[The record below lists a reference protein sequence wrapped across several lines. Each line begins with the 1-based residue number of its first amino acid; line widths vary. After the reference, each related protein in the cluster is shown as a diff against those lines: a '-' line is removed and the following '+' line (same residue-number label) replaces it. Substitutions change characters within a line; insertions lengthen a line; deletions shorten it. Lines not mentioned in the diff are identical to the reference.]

1 MIAGVIS
8 TPDCLDRLQ
17 MLGHYVLRDRSLEVP
32 YLAPAQ
38 QLQQTLKVVD
48 GRFLNAQGQP
58 MTTPHAHLM
67 VVNLNGDM
75 IAMSRP
81 ASTIFHHSSLS
92 AGQDVSMAGYVELNE
107 GKLKKVTNTSGHY
120 QPPLPSF
127 EKLLR
132 HWMDQRV
139 DLGGAMVGFQVSITS
154 SKSETFYYELKAE
167 DFLKLMS
174 RGLKD
179 PAELLRAILSSDMS
193 SGYRANAVAH
203 LLLLNQEVTANDVQ
217 LLRDE
222 VAAENSFVVDELE
235 SLTSSLDFKTV
246 LERLEKISNPSVQR
260 LEEKFAEEMLEPYGS
275 D

>member
-8 TPDCLDRLQ
+8 SPDCLDRLQ
-17 MLGHYVLRDRSLEVP
+17 MLSHYVRRDRSLDVP

-38 QLQQTLKVVD
+38 QLEQTLKVVD

-58 MTTPHAHLM
+58 MTTRHAHLM
-67 VVNLNGDM
+67 VVNPSGDM
-75 IAMSRP
+75 IAMARP
-81 ASTIFHHSSLS
+81 ASGIFHHSSLS
-92 AGQDVSMAGYVELNE
+92 AGEDVSMAGYVELNE
-107 GKLKKVTNTSGHY
+107 GKLNKVTNTSGHY

-132 HWMDQRV
+132 HWMDQGV
-139 DLGGAMVGFQVSITS
+139 DLKEAMVGFQVSITS
-154 SKSETFYYELKAE
+154 SKSETFYYELKAQ

-174 RGLKD
+174 QGPKD

-203 LLLLNQEVTANDVQ
+203 LLLLNQQVSQNEVQ
-217 LLRDE
+217 LLRQE
-222 VAAENSFVVDELE
+222 VSSENSFVIDELE
-235 SLTSSLDFKTV
+235 SLTSSLDFRNI
-246 LERLEKISNPSVQR
+246 LERFEKISNPSLER
-260 LEEKFAEEMLEPYGS
+260 LREKFSEEMLEPYGS

>member
-17 MLGHYVLRDRSLEVP
+17 MLGHYVRRDRSLEVP

-75 IAMSRP
+75 IAMARP
-81 ASTIFHHSSLS
+81 SSTIFHHSSLS

-132 HWMDQRV
+132 HWMEQNV
-139 DLGGAMVGFQVSITS
+139 DLSGALVGFQVSITS

-174 RGLKD
+174 RGPKD
-179 PAELLRAILSSDMS
+179 PAQLLRSILSSDMS

-203 LLLLNQEVTANDVQ
+203 LLLLNQQVSQNEVQ

-222 VAAENSFVVDELE
+222 VVDDNLFVIDELE
-235 SLTSSLDFKTV
+235 SLTSSLDFKNI
-246 LERLEKISNPSVQR
+246 LERLEKISNLSVQKLR
-260 LEEKFAEEMLEPYGS
+260 DKFAEEMLEPYGS